1 MLDVKYLVPLWSF
14 FVFCVSEIRE
24 PTLKRKYSDV
34 HGDENGVESS
44 NNVVTS
50 ENLIGDHKTDDN
62 SAVEP
67 LLSGPEVSL
76 SFNPTWHACWK

>member
-1 MLDVKYLVPLWSF
+1 M
-14 FVFCVSEIRE
+14 
-24 PTLKRKYSDV
+24 
-34 HGDENGVESS
+34 ESS

-76 SFNPTWHACWK
+76 SFNPT